1 MSSKPVIC
9 FDTSKNERFQI
20 SDNYKMM
27 HRKLKV
33 NWNVEQSVSQKL
45 IWPISKHYY
54 KNKTNIFQLS
64 K

>member
-45 IWPISKHYY
+45 FWPISKHYY
-54 KNKTNIFQLS
+54 
-64 K
+64 